1 MDCIIS
7 DISPIAFEIA
17 DQLEVPSIG
26 ISNFTW
32 YTAYKNIVPI
42 VRFKYLKICIKNG
55 LFLYVSWN

>member
-32 YTAYKNIVPI
+32 YTAYKNIVPDSSLQ
-42 VRFKYLKICIKNG
+42 VFKNMYKKWII
-55 LFLYVSWN
+55 LYVSWN